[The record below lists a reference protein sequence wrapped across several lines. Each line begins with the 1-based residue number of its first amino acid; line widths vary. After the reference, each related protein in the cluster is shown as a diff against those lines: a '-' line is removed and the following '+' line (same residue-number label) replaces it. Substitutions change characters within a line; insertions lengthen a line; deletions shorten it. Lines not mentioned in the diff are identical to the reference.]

1 MEKEELQILENSMSR
16 EDIIRYAGKIKP
28 VMMKDG
34 KLWWIE
40 SKKIHGESCTYDPT
54 YLEEV
59 KSILVPLRTIE
70 TYHKYGGYYAFLRP
84 SVDEAIFQCP
94 KDILEEVT
102 AFEFIIPENLMTEAI
117 YNSKLDRHVLQTRYY
132 TGIVPEEVLK
142 RDIEW

>member
-16 EDIIRYAGKIKP
+16 EDIIKYAGRIKP
-28 VMMKDG
+28 VMIKDG

-40 SKKIHGESCTYDPT
+40 SKKIHGESCTYDPA

-59 KSILVPLRTIE
+59 KSVLVPLRTIE

-94 KDILEEVT
+94 KDILEEV
-102 AFEFIIPENLMTEAI
+102 I
-117 YNSKLDRHVLQTRYY
+117 YTICLSAYDNYNVKDV
-132 TGIVPEEVLK
+132 VLK
-142 RDIEW
+142 VNGEEIYKSIAKTIE